1 MFVRRLT
8 ASFKEQHWMTIVIE
22 LVIVIIGVFVGNQVS
37 NWNEARIEKRQT
49 QQVLE
54 QLRPELKSQLSAFKT
69 IKAYYATT
77 RRFADL
83 ALAGWSRDPQ
93 VGDNQFVIA
102 AYQASQIYGIGMN
115 ADAWSLAFGSDQLRQ
130 IEDSDLRRA
139 LTVVLTANYGPV
151 EFNAMATPYREHVR
165 QLIPT
170 AVQDQIRSV
179 CGDRNV
185 QLPGQAFIVV
195 LPAKCPLQLDPTVA
209 ARTAAILRA
218 HPELAGELNWHIA
231 SLASYLLNLD
241 GIESGVRALQHV
253 LDKRR

>member
-1 MFVRRLT
+1 MILRRLST
-8 ASFKEQHWMTIVIE
+8 SLKEQHWTTIAIE

-37 NWNEARIEKRQT
+37 NWNEARIQKRQT

-54 QLRPELKSQLSAFKT
+54 QLRPELNSQLGAFKT
-69 IKAYYATT
+69 IRTYYATT
-77 RRFADL
+77 RRFADE
-83 ALAGWSRDPQ
+83 ALAGWNRDPR
-93 VGDNQFVIA
+93 VDDNSFVIA

-130 IEDSDLRRA
+130 IDDPMLRRT
-139 LTVVLTANYGPV
+139 LTVVLTADYSPV
-151 EFNAMATPYREHVR
+151 DFSAMATPYREHVR

-170 AVQDQIRSV
+170 PIQDRIRSA

-185 QLPGQAFIVV
+185 QLPGRAFIVL
-195 LPAKCPLQLDPTVA
+195 LPAKCPLQLDPAAA

-231 SLASYLLNLD
+231 SMATYLLNLD
-241 GIESGVRALQHV
+241 GIESGMRALQHV